1 MTKFVRAVF
10 PLLIVLRLADQKDPQ
25 MDKLY
30 FYIRRMDK
38 ALQKSKVLLDEL
50 EAKSLGSYWRSIDE
64 IANNDT
70 TASTENSDSD
80 CNETDNTTNDS
91 DTEDEHVTTLKT
103 SLGDKVVNIWNKRR
117 STLVSDFAIAGWL
130 LSPIPEIYDDS
141 SANMDGTHR
150 DAVDR
155 LLKKMMAPGLADDS
169 DELAAIMNTFWD
181 EFEHFK
187 AKTDCYSK
195 PYIWSVSRNSDI
207 ITGKS
212 HLWHKKYSYCQT
224 KVLGKFACRVCS
236 KIVGIG
242 SAERNWATVKH
253 LKTDKRSHLSPEAVE
268 KQATIFGASCMADAK
283 IERDNLGSVKFWS
296 DDDFDR
302 QFDILALAEP
312 LPTPKRILKCYLEE
326 WESDH
331 LLNKSDVS
339 KAKFLRKYGGLEFDD
354 LDNGIH
360 FKISSRDMHFQR
372 RTKNDQGGW
381 CVNTTTATDDSDEDD
396 YQPWSIFKDCALH
409 DCLAA
414 YYKRHPEKNVKVVLL
429 KEQIESI
436 EELVETVAR
445 SHATDQE
452 TRSDQENTVP
462 RFHKIGRESKDD
474 QSLCGG
480 CGKPVGPVHKCD
492 KCNRNM
498 HPFCGRTIG
507 EEGYGSKV
515 RCKKCDEGTPV

>member
-1 MTKFVRAVF
+1 
-10 PLLIVLRLADQKDPQ
+10 
-25 MDKLY
+25 
-30 FYIRRMDK
+30 MDK

-117 STLVSDFAIAGWL
+117 SSLVSDFAIAGWL

-236 KIVGIG
+236 KIVVLVQQSVIG
-242 SAERNWATVKH
+242 PPSN
-253 LKTDKRSHLSPEAVE
+253 
-268 KQATIFGASCMADAK
+268 
-283 IERDNLGSVKFWS
+283 
-296 DDDFDR
+296 
-302 QFDILALAEP
+302 
-312 LPTPKRILKCYLEE
+312 ILK
-326 WESDH
+326 
-331 LLNKSDVS
+331 
-339 KAKFLRKYGGLEFDD
+339 
-354 LDNGIH
+354 
-360 FKISSRDMHFQR
+360 
-372 RTKNDQGGW
+372 RT
-381 CVNTTTATDDSDEDD
+381 
-396 YQPWSIFKDCALH
+396 
-409 DCLAA
+409 
-414 YYKRHPEKNVKVVLL
+414 NVP
-429 KEQIESI
+429 I
-436 EELVETVAR
+436 
-445 SHATDQE
+445 
-452 TRSDQENTVP
+452 
-462 RFHKIGRESKDD
+462 
-474 QSLCGG
+474 
-480 CGKPVGPVHKCD
+480 
-492 KCNRNM
+492 
-498 HPFCGRTIG
+498 
-507 EEGYGSKV
+507 
-515 RCKKCDEGTPV
+515 